1 MGTKSDYAET
11 ATLNYLLS
19 GTLYIGLVT
28 AGDDSGVTE
37 PTDTAYARQAATFT
51 VTGSSADNDALI
63 SFPYATQNNG
73 TVNMAVFDALT
84 GGNHLYIV
92 DITNGPFTYN
102 TDERI
107 EVLAGTLTITEG

>member
-1 MGTKSDYAET
+1 MGSKSDYAEN
-11 ATLNYLLS
+11 ATLNNLLG
-19 GTLYIGLVT
+19 GTVYVGLTT
-28 AGDDSGVTE
+28 AANETNVTE
-37 PTDTAYARQAATFT
+37 PTDTAYVRQPVTFT
-51 VTGSSADNDALI
+51 VTGASADNDVLI

-73 TVNMAVFDALT
+73 TVNLAVFNALT